1 MIAHLT
7 RREMYQLVWADPLEV
22 AASRLGIPHW
32 RLKDLCIQHRV
43 PLPTPGY
50 WREKKAG
57 KTPRQTL
64 FVSAADPSIELIKLD
79 PSGPTDS
86 ALEARLEQARQAAA
100 VPRRLRTP
108 REPNPRVIEWT
119 RVNKPHGSLSLTA
132 NALRRAKSKE
142 GIIEI
147 GGESLLSLRLGAGSV
162 ERTIYLLDTIARAL
176 EPRAI
181 TCAFV
186 GTQIRVRRGAD
197 SIPIVLAETIKRQK
211 HDPTVDE
218 LKAEERYRRG
228 RSRDWATP
236 YERQYPEFDYLP
248 TGELTISV
256 EAWSNDR
263 RRRSWRDNS
272 RATLEAQLGH
282 LVEDIEGWIDY
293 KQDDRLQ
300 RERWERLHRRS
311 EDNRRRGEASKKREG
326 ERDAL
331 LDEIVEMG
339 RKAEQLRSW
348 IAWADNIEDAE
359 TQRMLSWA
367 RYRLAALEKA
377 LDPASFGDWLRQR
390 QLFPETDP
398 FAPLPDD
405 PDIDTSLSAGN
416 GSTE

>member
-1 MIAHLT
+1 M
-7 RREMYQLVWADPLEV
+7 
-22 AASRLGIPHW
+22 
-32 RLKDLCIQHRV
+32 
-43 PLPTPGY
+43 
-50 WREKKAG
+50 
-57 KTPRQTL
+57 
-64 FVSAADPSIELIKLD
+64 
-79 PSGPTDS
+79 
-86 ALEARLEQARQAAA
+86 EAQLEQARQAAA

-108 REPNPRVIEWT
+108 KEPNPRIIEWT
-119 RVNKPHGSLSLTA
+119 RVNKPHGSLLLTA
-132 NALRRAKSKE
+132 NALRRAKSEK
-142 GIIEI
+142 GIIAI

-162 ERTIYLLDTIARAL
+162 ERTIYILDTIARAL
-176 EPRAI
+176 EPRTI

-186 GTQIRVRRGAD
+186 GKQIRVCRGAD

-211 HDPTVDE
+211 HGPTVDE
-218 LKAEERYRRG
+218 LKAEERYRHA

-282 LVEDIEGWIDY
+282 LVEDLEGWIDY
-293 KQDDRLQ
+293 EQDDRLQ

-311 EDNRRRGEASKKREG
+311 EDNRRRGEARKKREG

-367 RYRLAALEKA
+367 RHRLRHWKRRLIRRPSVIGSASTSFSRRQIRSPPYRTTQTLTRRCQQAMA
-377 LDPASFGDWLRQR
+377 
-390 QLFPETDP
+390 
-398 FAPLPDD
+398 
-405 PDIDTSLSAGN
+405 
-416 GSTE
+416 